1 MGWDSK
7 AEESHTDKLLRA
19 SVLGLLDTFAWDEPA
34 VASEAKRRFDAHWED
49 PSALPAEYK
58 VAYVCVNV
66 CCIYLCNECMYVCI
80 YECMYAYMYVCKYVC
95 MYVGM
100 HVCVFI
106 CMYSM

>member
-58 VAYVCVNV
+58 VA
-66 CCIYLCNECMYVCI
+66 CMYVCT
-80 YECMYAYMYVCKYVC
+80 CMYLYMHVCICIYCMYVCV
-95 MYVGM
+95 
-100 HVCVFI
+100 
-106 CMYSM
+106 YSLY

>member
-1 MGWDSK
+1 VGWDSK

-58 VAYVCVNV
+58 VVFVCMNVCNVCVCMYACMYECMYVCVNV
-66 CCIYLCNECMYVCI
+66 CIHVCMC
-80 YECMYAYMYVCKYVC
+80 ECMYAC
-95 MYVGM
+95 M
-100 HVCVFI
+100 
-106 CMYSM
+106 